1 VCLAGRTHGP
11 IFHAPHHVE
20 RPVSPT
26 RRDFL
31 EAGAAAA
38 AAAAGLSV
46 PRVAGA
52 TEAVR
57 GTKSRNTH
65 NAQRQFAGL
74 PVVISSSNGFR
85 TKHADGRP
93 AIQVAYDMIASGG
106 DPLDAAIAGVQ
117 LVELDPTDHSVGLKG
132 YPNEEGVPQLDASV
146 MHGPTRR
153 AGSVSALEDIATPA
167 AVAKMVM
174 DRTDHVMLSGAGAK
188 KFALA
193 MGFKE
198 DKTVDPEAH
207 AAWLRWKSRLN
218 PNDFWLDLP
227 PNGTVPTPP
236 PVRPPDDDLLHIY
249 YDEFGVPFTY
259 GTINMNAI
267 DAKGDVG
274 SVTTTSGYSFKIPG
288 RVGDSPIIGAGQYC
302 DNLVGAAG
310 STGRGEANIK
320 VCGAFLAVEFMRQG
334 MAPQQALLKVIER
347 VIAMTESR
355 LLDPTGKPY
364 FELQFYAVNKKG
376 EYAGASCY
384 EGSKIAVCDSRGPRV
399 EDCAF
404 LHKGKQPV
412 KTANDPAYLK
422 Q

>member
-1 VCLAGRTHGP
+1 M
-11 IFHAPHHVE
+11 
-20 RPVSPT
+20 SPT
-26 RRDFL
+26 RRDFI

-46 PRVAGA
+46 PGMAAAAEPKARTAPPA
-52 TEAVR
+52 LTAS
-57 GTKSRNTH
+57 T
-65 NAQRQFAGL
+65 FAGV
-74 PVVISSSNGFR
+74 PVVISSPNGFR
-85 TKHADGRP
+85 TRHADGRP
-93 AIQVAYDMIASGG
+93 AIQVAYDMIAQGG

-132 YPNEEGVPQLDASV
+132 YPNEDGVPQLDASC

-153 AGSVSALEDIATPA
+153 AGSVSALENIATPA

-174 DRTDHVMLSGAGAK
+174 DRTDHVMLAGEGAK
-188 KFALA
+188 RFALA

-198 DKTVDPEAH
+198 DTTVDPEAH
-207 AAWLRWKSRLN
+207 AAWLRWKSRQN

-227 PNGTVPTPP
+227 PDGASPMAP
-236 PVRPPDDDLLHIY
+236 PVRRPPDDELLHVY
-249 YDEFGVPFTY
+249 YDEYGVPFTY

-267 DAKGDVG
+267 DARGDIA
-274 SVTTTSGYSFKIPG
+274 SVTTTSGMSWKIPG
-288 RVGDSPIIGAGQYC
+288 RVGDSPVIGAGQYC

-334 MAPQQALLKVIER
+334 MPPQQALLKVIQR
-347 VIAMTESR
+347 VIDMTEPR
-355 LLDPTGKPY
+355 LLDPSGRPY

-384 EGSKIAVCDSRGPRV
+384 EGSKIAVCDARGPRV
-399 EDCAF
+399 EDCAY
-404 LHKGKQPV
+404 LYKGKQPV
-412 KTANDPAYLK
+412 KTASDPAYVK
-422 Q
+422 P